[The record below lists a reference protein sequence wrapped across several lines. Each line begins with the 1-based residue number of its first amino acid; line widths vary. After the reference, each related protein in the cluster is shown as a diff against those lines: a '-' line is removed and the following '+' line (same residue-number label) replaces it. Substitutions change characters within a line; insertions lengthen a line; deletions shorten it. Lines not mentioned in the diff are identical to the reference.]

1 MVNLPET
8 TVRFAAILNPMI
20 DRLTVITFG
29 LLAACVPPTAG
40 LWRCYGRRA
49 GSLFA
54 VGSVG
59 AILAQQSLVAIAAS
73 RKNARL
79 TPVDGMTLS
88 RGFAAAVL
96 VGLGVSGL
104 RRRTGLAGW
113 LGWSSLIYGS
123 IVSDWLDGPIAR
135 RLGTTSELGA
145 VLDLESDSWLTLA
158 TASSAAAWGGLPAYC
173 MAAPLARFALLMAA
187 LRRIPYGQIYAD
199 EPAWARPFGIA
210 QMALF
215 TAATAPFG
223 GASTRLAVRLATPI
237 VAPLQ
242 LLGMLLLYRRAQR
255 LFGT

>member
-1 MVNLPET
+1 M
-8 TVRFAAILNPMI
+8 RS
-20 DRLTVITFG
+20 
-29 LLAACVPPTAG
+29 
-40 LWRCYGRRA
+40 

-54 VGSVG
+54 VGSVA
-59 AILAQQSLVAIAAS
+59 AILAQQSLVALAAS

-145 VLDLESDSWLTLA
+145 VLDLESDSWLTLTA
-158 TASSAAAWGGLPAYC
+158 ASSAATWGGLPGYC
-173 MAAPLARFALLMAA
+173 LAGPLARYALMFAA
-187 LRRIPYGQIYAD
+187 LRRIPYAKIYAD
-199 EPAWARPFGIA
+199 EPPWARPFGIA

-223 GASTRLAVRLATPI
+223 AAATRLAVRLAAPL

-242 LLGMLLLYRRAQR
+242 LVGMLLLHRRSHRTVAA
-255 LFGT
+255 